1 MPCAKNGHMVKKN
14 SAICKKGTDM
24 NNLEL
29 QKKAVEVR
37 KGIITSVHSAKA
49 GHPGGS
55 LSAADIFTYLYFEE
69 MNVDPKN
76 PKDENRDRFV
86 LSKGHT
92 APGLYSVLAQKGY
105 FPVEDLLTLR
115 HTDSY
120 LQGHADMKHIPG
132 VDMSSGSLGQG
143 LSCAV
148 GMALAAKLQN
158 KEYRTYC
165 LCGDGEIQEGQI
177 WEAAMFAGARKLDN
191 LCVIVDNNN
200 LQIDGTVEEVC
211 SPYPLDKKFESF
223 NFHVINI
230 DGNDMEAIRQAF
242 AEAKATKGMPT
253 AIIAHTV
260 KGKGV
265 SFMEH
270 EVGWHGKAPN
280 DDECAIAMEDLKKA
294 GEALCQ
300 M

>member
-1 MPCAKNGHMVKKN
+1 
-14 SAICKKGTDM
+14 M
-24 NNLEL
+24 NKLEL
-29 QKKAVEVR
+29 QKTAVEVR
-37 KGIITSVHSAKA
+37 KGIVSAVHSAKA

-69 MNVDPKN
+69 LHVDPKN

-92 APGLYSVLAQKGY
+92 APGYYSALAEKGF

-115 HTDSY
+115 HIGSY
-120 LQGHADMKHIPG
+120 LQGHPDMKHIPG

-143 LSCAV
+143 LSAAV
-148 GMALAAKLQN
+148 GMALAAKMSG

-177 WEAAMFAGARKLDN
+177 WEAAMFAGHRKLDN
-191 LCVIVDNNN
+191 LVVIVDNNN
-200 LQIDGTVEEVC
+200 LQIDGN
-211 SPYPLDKKFESF
+211 DFDQ
-223 NFHVINI
+223 I
-230 DGNDMEAIRQAF
+230 DAAF
-242 AEAKATKGMPT
+242 KEAKATKGMPT

-265 SFMEH
+265 SFMENN
-270 EVGWHGKAPN
+270 VGWHGKAPN
-280 DDECAIAMEDLKKA
+280 DEEYKVAMEELEKA
-294 GEALCQ
+294 GDVLCQ
-300 M
+300 K